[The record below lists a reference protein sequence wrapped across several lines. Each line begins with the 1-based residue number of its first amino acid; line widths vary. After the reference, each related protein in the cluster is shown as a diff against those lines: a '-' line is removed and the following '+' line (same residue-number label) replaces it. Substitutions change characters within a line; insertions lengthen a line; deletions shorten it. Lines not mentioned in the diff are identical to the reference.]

1 MWMAIAAISGVMQAG
16 MAIQAGRA
24 QEIQSKQQ
32 ARQMKID
39 RELGEVRALQQ
50 RNNRLEQYAQAR
62 ASNDAVFA
70 YMGKDSSTSVAAF
83 QKAQQRTVAKD
94 TSRIE
99 FQSGMESRKQT
110 VEARLEIMRGQ
121 NAMRAARINA
131 LSRLTS
137 TAYNVY
143 RMR

>member
-1 MWMAIAAISGVMQAG
+1 MWMAIAGISGVMQAG
-16 MAIQAGRA
+16 AAIQAGRA
-24 QEIQSKQQ
+24 REIQSKQQ
-32 ARQMKID
+32 ARQMRIE
-39 RELGEVRALQQ
+39 RELGKVRAMQQ
-50 RNNRLEQYAQAR
+50 RSARLEQYAQAR

-83 QKAQQRTVAKD
+83 QKAQQRTISKD

-131 LSRLTS
+131 LSTLTS

-143 RMR
+143 RMS